1 MQSRAVRWC
10 SARGQ
15 RVRCRWLL
23 LRRRPPLRCPPP
35 TSGLPAGLVPLRAEH
50 ERRWTRTTSVTVAAT
65 QSYPADVGWKDTPV
79 IYCADATGKS
89 ASVRFA
95 GHRAQIGVG
104 HGLLAAH
111 LDLDGTA
118 WPWSARPGQSR
129 PGAVELLLSSVSCCR
144 QMCCLIFFSLSR
156 NSCHV

>member
-1 MQSRAVRWC
+1 MDPARVVFSFSFYSPCRAVRHGGAAC

-15 RVRCRWLL
+15 QVRCRRLL
-23 LRRRPPLRCPPP
+23 LPRRRPLR
-35 TSGLPAGLVPLRAEH
+35 SLASAHFRLAGWLLVPLRAEH
-50 ERRWTRTTSVTVAAT
+50 ERRWSAPRAL
-65 QSYPADVGWKDTPV
+65 QWQRRNR
-79 IYCADATGKS
+79 IDATGKS

-118 WPWSARPGQSR
+118 WLWSARPGQSR

-144 QMCCLIFFSLSR
+144 QMCCLIFS
-156 NSCHV
+156 V